1 MAKINNGEGAVNG
14 TNEPKTL
21 EPPHNL
27 HLARKKNVVKCRID
41 LYKVPPKCVNFDPT
55 RTHLYV
61 DTLKF
66 TKKYLLKVPYPEG
79 VEVDPT
85 DVEAVFDSGVITCE
99 LPIVNDPHKPAD
111 WDEMVQAREAAVAL
125 IKQGLPVPKKIK
137 AKAKMQ
143 EPKQREEEEA
153 PELVGSAKTKDSA
166 KSGKTAKP
174 AAPAQKPK
182 KASADAKSPAKAK
195 SGEKP
200 SKKRP
205 IDDDDVDIDED
216 GKIKAKKPKKSESEQ
231 KEPKKKN
238 FLDDAS
244 AVLQV
249 ADEVND
255 IQEKQIQERLDKE
268 YAKLS
273 FEMRKKIET
282 REKKKR
288 LKEIKEIEAAKP
300 KEPQRRK
307 EKPKKKK
314 SATKVSFNV

>member
-1 MAKINNGEGAVNG
+1 MAKINNGEGAPVNG

-111 WDEMVQAREAAVAL
+111 WDEMVKAREEAVTL

-143 EPKQREEEEA
+143 EPKQRDEEV
-153 PELVGSAKTKDSA
+153 PELVGTPQAKDSA

-174 AAPAQKPK
+174 ASAQKPK
-182 KASADAKSPAKAK
+182 KASADAKSPAKSK

-205 IDDDDVDIDED
+205 IDDDDDVDIE
-216 GKIKAKKPKKSESEQ
+216 GEEKKKKKPKKSESEQ

-288 LKEIKEIEAAKP
+288 IKEIREIEASKP